1 MRRVLVVA
9 YSFPPVGGVG
19 VERVLKQVTYL
30 PEFGWQPAVVAPA
43 NPGYRIVDPAS
54 LSRIPAGTE
63 VHRARSLEPAHIRR
77 AIARL
82 VRGRR
87 AEDSTTPAPAD
98 RAPDGGA
105 MGMANAAWRTVVPL
119 VFFPDDEV
127 LWLPGA
133 VRAGVRAAEG
143 SPVDAVLSSSPPI
156 TSHLAAGRI
165 ARRIGVPWVADF
177 RDPWRGNAF
186 ARSLPLLHRMAQ
198 RRLERWIVEH
208 AARVVLAT
216 ARMSEQYADRYPDQ
230 RERFV
235 HLPNGYDLADLE
247 AASASEPPRGEPGTY
262 RILYAGSV
270 YGENEL
276 AMFLYGVELLLA
288 RRPDLRDTLRVEFL
302 GWFSTANQEI
312 ARRRLPALDPVV
324 RHLGFV
330 PRDEAIARQRA
341 ADAGLILIA
350 AGPGRDAVATGKLYE
365 YIGLDLPI
373 LAIVPPGEVRS
384 ILGNLDW
391 GIVADPTPEGVA
403 RGIEDILAAPRAA
416 DRRADPERRY
426 ERRSLTRRLAELLD
440 EVSAPD

>member
-1 MRRVLVVA
+1 MPRVLVVA

-30 PEFGWQPAVVAPA
+30 PEFGWQPSVVAPA
-43 NPGYRIVDPAS
+43 NPGYRIVDPTT
-54 LSRIPAGTE
+54 LTRIPAGTE
-63 VHRARSLEPAHIRR
+63 VHRARSLEPSHIRS
-77 AIARL
+77 AVARL

-87 AEDSTTPAPAD
+87 DEGSRTPASASPPPD
-98 RAPDGGA
+98 RA

-133 VRAGVRAAEG
+133 VRAGLRAAEA

-165 ARRIGVPWVADF
+165 AKRIGVPWVADF
-177 RDPWRGNAF
+177 RDPWIGNAF
-186 ARSLPLLHRMAQ
+186 ARSLPLPHRMAQ

-216 ARMSEQYADRYPDQ
+216 ARMAEQYADRYPDH

-247 AASASEPPRGEPGTY
+247 ATSAGEPPPREPGTF

-270 YGENEL
+270 YGESEL
-276 AMFLYGVELLLA
+276 PLFLDGVDLLLT
-288 RRPDLRDTLRVEFL
+288 RRPELRDRLRVEFL
-302 GWFSTANQEI
+302 GWFSATNQEI

-341 ADAGLILIA
+341 ADAGLVLIA

-384 ILGNLDW
+384 ILANLDW
-391 GIVADPTPEGVA
+391 GMVADPTPEGVA
-403 RGIEDILAAPRAA
+403 SGIEKIMAAPGRV
-416 DRRADPERRY
+416 DRSADPERRY

-440 EVSAPD
+440 EVIARD